1 MEISEGA
8 WLRALLSPPCRT
20 QPWEEVSVWQ
30 ALGQGDEPISLGR
43 SLDFREDAWKVHG
56 VLLALRRHWASGSWY
71 FKNPREAGVAFM
83 EILLCAKDSARVAH
97 ELNRIPPKSAC

>member
-1 MEISEGA
+1 MGLHGNFRRCLAEGTA
-8 WLRALLSPPCRT
+8 VPSV
-20 QPWEEVSVWQ
+20 PWEEVSVWQ

-83 EILLCAKDSARVAH
+83 EILLCAKDLAHVA
-97 ELNRIPPKSAC
+97 A